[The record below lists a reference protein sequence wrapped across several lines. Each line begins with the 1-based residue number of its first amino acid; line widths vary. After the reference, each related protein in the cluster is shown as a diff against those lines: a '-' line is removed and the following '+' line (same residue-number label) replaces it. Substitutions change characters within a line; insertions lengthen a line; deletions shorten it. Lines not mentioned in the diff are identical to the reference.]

1 MNETETVTCTGC
13 DRLTD
18 WLVNGLCVV
27 CLDERNGH
35 REASSSARVSRDTV
49 GRPVPAREPDEA
61 RFDLVPLDWGRLQLE
76 GLPEVEYLYES
87 HVPARAGVWA
97 SGPTESSKSIWAMWL
112 AARLSR
118 EGRNV
123 AFVSMENPLAED
135 TRRLDM
141 LRPDWDRFTFYH
153 HEQQPEVFD
162 LVRPDHIE
170 ALICVARG
178 QAFGVLD
185 TFTGCWSGDENDN
198 KAFNVFYRDVM
209 RRVVDETGASILVI
223 DHTGHAQPFTRREGA
238 EAARGASS
246 KGQKCDS
253 FLQFKG
259 KGDRAFEIVHG
270 KARMGGTKAPP
281 ARLKI
286 IDTDDGGL
294 DIVPSSAG
302 DDATV
307 VDAAADIVS
316 AVEAGGGSPRRR
328 SRPRSTDGTR
338 SSSRRWRCCAARTRR
353 GSRSTS
359 GRRCRSRARMGW
371 FATAAR
377 PSGDRRE
384 RTCSGSGNPRS
395 RLTNGRQRRSDC
407 ARRTE

>member
-1 MNETETVTCTGC
+1 
-13 DRLTD
+13 
-18 WLVNGLCVV
+18 
-27 CLDERNGH
+27 
-35 REASSSARVSRDTV
+35 
-49 GRPVPAREPDEA
+49 
-61 RFDLVPLDWGRLQLE
+61 
-76 GLPEVEYLYES
+76 
-87 HVPARAGVWA
+87 
-97 SGPTESSKSIWAMWL
+97 
-112 AARLSR
+112 
-118 EGRNV
+118 
-123 AFVSMENPLAED
+123 
-135 TRRLDM
+135 M

-316 AVEAGGGSPRRR
+316 AVEAAGWLTTKALKAAVHRRDEIVLEAMALLRSENPPRVQVNERETVPVEGKDGVVRNR
-328 SRPRSTDGTR
+328 SATVWRPAGADLFGERESAKQAYER
-338 SSSRRWRCCAARTRR
+338 AAAKV
-353 GSRSTS
+353 GL
-359 GRRCRSRARMGW
+359 
-371 FATAAR
+371 
-377 PSGDRRE
+377 RE
-384 RTCSGSGNPRS
+384 E
-395 RLTNGRQRRSDC
+395 D
-407 ARRTE
+407 